1 MSFINNPDY
10 LNLQTSV
17 NHSYSV
23 TVNPIVLFSIL
34 DHSLRL
40 RENETIAVGALLGNK
55 SDNGEIEIRNSFP
68 IPLKTVIDDEVTIDK
83 EYFKEMLL
91 LHKRVNSKE
100 TVIGWYSTGNEITE
114 LTNKIHNTFPSEV
127 EPILLLVDT
136 SLNDKKLGIK
146 VFKRSYMGSE
156 NMFLELPCETKYFEA
171 ENSGLDIIASSRDGT
186 DNESLKILSDM
197 DNLEKSILQIQSMLE
212 RVSHYVKQVV
222 SGQKEGNNV
231 IGRYLLDTMSFIP
244 NINAN
249 DFEKMFNKHLQ
260 DLLVVVYLAN
270 LTRSQL
276 AIAEKL
282 QNIV

>member
-17 NHSYSV
+17 NHNNSV
-23 TVNPIVLFSIL
+23 TVNPVVLFSIL

-40 RENETIAVGALLGNK
+40 RENETIAVGALLGSR

-68 IPLKTVIDDEVTIDK
+68 IPLKNVNDEISIDK
-83 EYFKEMLL
+83 EYFKEMLT

-100 TVIGWYSTGNEITE
+100 TVIGWYSTGNEITDI
-114 LTNKIHNTFPSEV
+114 TNNIHNTFPSEV
-127 EPILLLVDT
+127 EPVLLLVDT
-136 SLNDKKLGIK
+136 TLSDKKLGIK

-171 ENSGLDIIASSRDGT
+171 ENSGLDIISSARDANT
-186 DNESLKILSDM
+186 DNDTIKILSDI

-244 NINAN
+244 NINAA

-260 DLLVVVYLAN
+260 DLLVVVYIAN

-276 AIAEKL
+276 ASAERL

>member
-1 MSFINNPDY
+1 MSFISDPNY
-10 LNLQTSV
+10 INLQTSV
-17 NHSYSV
+17 NHNHSV
-23 TVNPIVLFSIL
+23 TVNPIILFSIL

-68 IPLKTVIDDEVTIDK
+68 IPLKKVVDDYAIDK

-100 TVIGWYSTGNEITE
+100 TVIGWYSTGNEITDLINE
-114 LTNKIHNTFPSEV
+114 IHNTFPSEV
-127 EPILLLVDT
+127 EPVLLLVDT
-136 SLNDKKLGIK
+136 SLSDKKLGIK

-171 ENSGLDIIASSRDGT
+171 ENSGLDIISSNRDNT
-186 DNESLKILSDM
+186 DNETLKILSDM
-197 DNLEKSILQIQSMLE
+197 DNLEKSILQIQSMLD
-212 RVSHYVKQVV
+212 RVSKYVKEVV
-222 SGQKEGNNV
+222 NGEREGNNV

-244 NINAN
+244 NINAT

>member
-1 MSFINNPDY
+1 MDIISSAKDAN
-10 LNLQTSV
+10 
-17 NHSYSV
+17 
-23 TVNPIVLFSIL
+23 
-34 DHSLRL
+34 
-40 RENETIAVGALLGNK
+40 
-55 SDNGEIEIRNSFP
+55 SDN
-68 IPLKTVIDDEVTIDK
+68 
-83 EYFKEMLL
+83 
-91 LHKRVNSKE
+91 
-100 TVIGWYSTGNEITE
+100 
-114 LTNKIHNTFPSEV
+114 
-127 EPILLLVDT
+127 
-136 SLNDKKLGIK
+136 
-146 VFKRSYMGSE
+146 E
-156 NMFLELPCETKYFEA
+156 N
-171 ENSGLDIIASSRDGT
+171 I
-186 DNESLKILSDM
+186 KILSDI

-244 NINAN
+244 NINAA